1 MNAFRTVWYYICCGM
16 IFCLFLCIL
25 IAMPLAGMLCGIA
38 FGFYMMYYL
47 IKDAPKMLRETF
59 DEMKKEP
66 VKDYQCWHCGKE
78 FSCAGSHDEVACP
91 TCGAYQDAQELY
103 DQYLGLWEE
112 ARKVA
117 TKIASKTEEFSIFP
131 DPAEGQFGEADF
143 CVHTYEPQ
151 GHETPQCSKCGHV
164 YGHLHNQEN

>member
-16 IFCLFLCIL
+16 VFCLFVCIL
-25 IAMPLAGMLCGIA
+25 IVMPLTGMLCGIA

-91 TCGAYQDAQELY
+91 TCGAYQDA
-103 DQYLGLWEE
+103 
-112 ARKVA
+112 
-117 TKIASKTEEFSIFP
+117 EEFSIFP